1 MSSLYLFQFAALV
14 FMLVNALFVALARLN
29 ARWKN
34 KRYERSRLMIFLALV
49 LLSAQYYVQM
59 RFHIRATDDHL
70 GAMVNMLVYTPCF
83 GLIAMAIYNL
93 EAVQAK
99 RRNMA
104 LACAGFYAAIV
115 GCFAL
120 GHYLRGSWHI
130 GGWLYPMLA
139 LYSVHMIYCVLM
151 IRKETHKR
159 RRMLETLTATDLL
172 PYVRY
177 SYASVVNLCLA
188 ALVTPVA
195 ILSTTTLY
203 IFGPLVLMAILFFVL
218 TFISLGTGYM
228 PSEELLDSEGEELAA
243 GASLPPSGASA
254 CAEASTV
261 SPSGRSALSE
271 ERIALIQERID
282 TWCVQRGYKDYSIRL
297 FDQLHDPVPLPQHL
311 QGRSGRLF
319 LPAPAHHV
327 SGVAERYSFS
337 RCTEYDAGA
346 PSLQQRRDLCRVWF
360 LLAHAALPHL
370 QGERGMYANCLARTP
385 VATGPL
391 GAMKPSFLD
400 FFRPCLRPFA
410 GVAFLRKR
418 HLSPF
423 QCNTYLVG
431 MQHICAGKIHTFSSE
446 NPNFA
451 AWAEWINLQHCLKAM
466 SNSTSVSA

>member
-29 ARWKN
+29 ARRKN

-139 LYSVHMIYCVLM
+139 LYSVHMIYSVLM

-228 PSEELLDSEGEELAA
+228 PSEELLDSEGEELAEELEA

-282 TWCVQRGYKDYSIRL
+282 SWCVQRGYKDYSVNFMTLSRSLSISKADLAVYFSQRL
-297 FDQLHDPVPLPQHL
+297 HTTF
-311 QGRSGRLF
+311 
-319 LPAPAHHV
+319 
-327 SGVAERYSFS
+327 
-337 RCTEYDAGA
+337 
-346 PSLQQRRDLCRVWF
+346 RVWLSDIRF
-360 LLAHAALPHL
+360 RAAQSMMLEHPI
-370 QGERGMYANCLARTP
+370 T
-385 VATGPL
+385 AT
-391 GAMKPSFLD
+391 
-400 FFRPCLRPFA
+400 
-410 GVAFLRKR
+410 
-418 HLSPF
+418 
-423 QCNTYLVG
+423 T
-431 MQHICAGKIHTFSSE
+431 
-446 NPNFA
+446 
-451 AWAEWINLQHCLKAM
+451 
-466 SNSTSVSA
+466 

>member
-228 PSEELLDSEGEELAA
+228 PSEELLDSEGEELAEELEA

-282 TWCVQRGYKDYSIRL
+282 SWCVQRGYKDYSIN
-297 FDQLHDPVPLPQHL
+297 FMTPVPLPQHL

-337 RCTEYDAGA
+337 RCTEHDAGA

-400 FFRPCLRPFA
+400 F
-410 GVAFLRKR
+410 
-418 HLSPF
+418 S
-423 QCNTYLVG
+423 
-431 MQHICAGKIHTFSSE
+431 
-446 NPNFA
+446 
-451 AWAEWINLQHCLKAM
+451 
-466 SNSTSVSA
+466 

>member
-120 GHYLRGSWHI
+120 DHYLRGSWHI

-228 PSEELLDSEGEELAA
+228 PSEELLDSEGEELAEELEA

-282 TWCVQRGYKDYSIRL
+282 SWCVQRGYKDYSINFMTLSRSLSISKADLAVYFSQRL
-297 FDQLHDPVPLPQHL
+297 HTTFRVWLSDIRFRAAQSMMLEHPITATTWSLPSVVSPRARSSTASSRRKRDVRQLLGANASRNRTSWGDETVIFGLFLTLFKAFCGCLLPTKATPDFLSMQHL
-311 QGRSGRLF
+311 FGRN
-319 LPAPAHHV
+319 ATH
-327 SGVAERYSFS
+327 
-337 RCTEYDAGA
+337 
-346 PSLQQRRDLCRVWF
+346 LCR
-360 LLAHAALPHL
+360 
-370 QGERGMYANCLARTP
+370 
-385 VATGPL
+385 
-391 GAMKPSFLD
+391 
-400 FFRPCLRPFA
+400 
-410 GVAFLRKR
+410 
-418 HLSPF
+418 
-423 QCNTYLVG
+423 
-431 MQHICAGKIHTFSSE
+431 E
-446 NPNFA
+446 NPPLFFG
-451 AWAEWINLQHCLKAM
+451 KP
-466 SNSTSVSA
+466 

>member
-151 IRKETHKR
+151 IGKETHKR

-228 PSEELLDSEGEELAA
+228 PSEELLDSEGEELAEELEA

-261 SPSGRSALSE
+261 SPFRTLSAL
-271 ERIALIQERID
+271 
-282 TWCVQRGYKDYSIRL
+282 RGAHCPDPGAHRQLVRPAWLQRL

-337 RCTEYDAGA
+337 RCTEHDAGA

-370 QGERGMYANCLARTP
+370 QGERGMYANCLARAP
-385 VATGPL
+385 VGSEPL

-400 FFRPCLRPFA
+400 F
-410 GVAFLRKR
+410 
-418 HLSPF
+418 S
-423 QCNTYLVG
+423 
-431 MQHICAGKIHTFSSE
+431 
-446 NPNFA
+446 
-451 AWAEWINLQHCLKAM
+451 
-466 SNSTSVSA
+466 

>member
-115 GCFAL
+115 GCFAF

-218 TFISLGTGYM
+218 TFISLGSGYM
-228 PSEELLDSEGEELAA
+228 PSEELLDSEGEELAEELEA
-243 GASLPPSGASA
+243 GASLPSSGASA
-254 CAEASTV
+254 CAEASTA

-271 ERIALIQERID
+271 ERIALIQECID
-282 TWCVQRGYKDYSIRL
+282 T
-297 FDQLHDPVPLPQHL
+297 
-311 QGRSGRLF
+311 
-319 LPAPAHHV
+319 
-327 SGVAERYSFS
+327 
-337 RCTEYDAGA
+337 
-346 PSLQQRRDLCRVWF
+346 
-360 LLAHAALPHL
+360 
-370 QGERGMYANCLARTP
+370 
-385 VATGPL
+385 
-391 GAMKPSFLD
+391 
-400 FFRPCLRPFA
+400 
-410 GVAFLRKR
+410 
-418 HLSPF
+418 
-423 QCNTYLVG
+423 
-431 MQHICAGKIHTFSSE
+431 
-446 NPNFA
+446 
-451 AWAEWINLQHCLKAM
+451 
-466 SNSTSVSA
+466 

>member
-1 MSSLYLFQFAALV
+1 MSSLYLFQFAALI

-172 PYVRY
+172 PYVHY

-203 IFGPLVLMAILFFVL
+203 NYKTGEEIEVNLIDNKNPKGNLIIDCTPLVQNLDRRGSKYFNTERNALVTKEEDLPEIIIEIKLKEPKEIDDILEDDEFDL
-218 TFISLGTGYM
+218 YLKRNDNGTEIHMNGIEPIAYQY
-228 PSEELLDSEGEELAA
+228 PFNDKNLYPIYEDGEEEDDNYYY
-243 GASLPPSGASA
+243 SN
-254 CAEASTV
+254 
-261 SPSGRSALSE
+261 
-271 ERIALIQERID
+271 ERLIWGLR
-282 TWCVQRGYKDYSIRL
+282 
-297 FDQLHDPVPLPQHL
+297 VP
-311 QGRSGRLF
+311 GNV
-319 LPAPAHHV
+319 AHTIEK
-327 SGVAERYSFS
+327 G
-337 RCTEYDAGA
+337 
-346 PSLQQRRDLCRVWF
+346 
-360 LLAHAALPHL
+360 
-370 QGERGMYANCLARTP
+370 
-385 VATGPL
+385 
-391 GAMKPSFLD
+391 D
-400 FFRPCLRPFA
+400 F
-410 GVAFLRKR
+410 
-418 HLSPF
+418 
-423 QCNTYLVG
+423 
-431 MQHICAGKIHTFSSE
+431 
-446 NPNFA
+446 
-451 AWAEWINLQHCLKAM
+451 LKAYKGFAKWAQ
-466 SNSTSVSA
+466 SGGKNEQNWYNQGNADDNLLIHY

>member
-1 MSSLYLFQFAALV
+1 MSSLYLFQFAALI

-177 SYASVVNLCLA
+177 SYASVVNL
-188 ALVTPVA
+188 
-195 ILSTTTLY
+195 Y
-203 IFGPLVLMAILFFVL
+203 
-218 TFISLGTGYM
+218 
-228 PSEELLDSEGEELAA
+228 PS
-243 GASLPPSGASA
+243 SG
-254 CAEASTV
+254 
-261 SPSGRSALSE
+261 
-271 ERIALIQERID
+271 
-282 TWCVQRGYKDYSIRL
+282 
-297 FDQLHDPVPLPQHL
+297 
-311 QGRSGRLF
+311 
-319 LPAPAHHV
+319 
-327 SGVAERYSFS
+327 
-337 RCTEYDAGA
+337 
-346 PSLQQRRDLCRVWF
+346 
-360 LLAHAALPHL
+360 
-370 QGERGMYANCLARTP
+370 
-385 VATGPL
+385 
-391 GAMKPSFLD
+391 
-400 FFRPCLRPFA
+400 
-410 GVAFLRKR
+410 
-418 HLSPF
+418 
-423 QCNTYLVG
+423 
-431 MQHICAGKIHTFSSE
+431 
-446 NPNFA
+446 
-451 AWAEWINLQHCLKAM
+451 
-466 SNSTSVSA
+466 

>member
-104 LACAGFYAAIV
+104 LACAGFYAAII

-228 PSEELLDSEGEELAA
+228 PSEELLDSEGEELAEELEA

-271 ERIALIQERID
+271 ERIALIQERAS
-282 TWCVQRGYKDYSIRL
+282 T
-297 FDQLHDPVPLPQHL
+297 
-311 QGRSGRLF
+311 
-319 LPAPAHHV
+319 
-327 SGVAERYSFS
+327 
-337 RCTEYDAGA
+337 AGA
-346 PSLQQRRDLCRVWF
+346 SS
-360 LLAHAALPHL
+360 
-370 QGERGMYANCLARTP
+370 
-385 VATGPL
+385 VAT
-391 GAMKPSFLD
+391 KTI
-400 FFRPCLRPFA
+400 R
-410 GVAFLRKR
+410 
-418 HLSPF
+418 
-423 QCNTYLVG
+423 
-431 MQHICAGKIHTFSSE
+431 
-446 NPNFA
+446 
-451 AWAEWINLQHCLKAM
+451 
-466 SNSTSVSA
+466 STS

>member
-1 MSSLYLFQFAALV
+1 
-14 FMLVNALFVALARLN
+14 
-29 ARWKN
+29 
-34 KRYERSRLMIFLALV
+34 
-49 LLSAQYYVQM
+49 
-59 RFHIRATDDHL
+59 
-70 GAMVNMLVYTPCF
+70 
-83 GLIAMAIYNL
+83 MAIYNL

-228 PSEELLDSEGEELAA
+228 PSEELLDSEGEELAEELEA

-282 TWCVQRGYKDYSIRL
+282 SWCVQRGYKDYSINFMTLSRSLSISKPDLAVYFSQRL
-297 FDQLHDPVPLPQHL
+297 HTTFRVWLSDI
-311 QGRSGRLF
+311 R
-319 LPAPAHHV
+319 
-327 SGVAERYSFS
+327 FS
-337 RCTEYDAGA
+337 RCTEHDAGA

-400 FFRPCLRPFA
+400 F
-410 GVAFLRKR
+410 
-418 HLSPF
+418 S
-423 QCNTYLVG
+423 
-431 MQHICAGKIHTFSSE
+431 
-446 NPNFA
+446 
-451 AWAEWINLQHCLKAM
+451 
-466 SNSTSVSA
+466 

>member
-104 LACAGFYAAIV
+104 LACAGFYAAII

-218 TFISLGTGYM
+218 TFISLGSGYM
-228 PSEELLDSEGEELAA
+228 PSEELLDSEGEELAEELEA
-243 GASLPPSGASA
+243 GASFPPSGASA

-282 TWCVQRGYKDYSIRL
+282 SWCVQRGYKDYSINFMTLSR
-297 FDQLHDPVPLPQHL
+297 F

-337 RCTEYDAGA
+337 RCTEHDAGA

-370 QGERGMYANCLARTP
+370 QGESRLYANCLARAP
-385 VATGPL
+385 VGSEPL
-391 GAMKPSFLD
+391 GAMKSSFFDFLD
-400 FFRPCLRPFA
+400 
-410 GVAFLRKR
+410 
-418 HLSPF
+418 
-423 QCNTYLVG
+423 LV
-431 MQHICAGKIHTFSSE
+431 
-446 NPNFA
+446 
-451 AWAEWINLQHCLKAM
+451 
-466 SNSTSVSA
+466 

>member
-228 PSEELLDSEGEELAA
+228 PSEELLDSEGEELAEELEA

-282 TWCVQRGYKDYSIRL
+282 RLVRPAWLQRL

-311 QGRSGRLF
+311 QARSGRLF

-337 RCTEYDAGA
+337 RCTEHDAGA
-346 PSLQQRRDLCRVWF
+346 PSLQQRRDLCRVWV

-400 FFRPCLRPFA
+400 F
-410 GVAFLRKR
+410 
-418 HLSPF
+418 S
-423 QCNTYLVG
+423 
-431 MQHICAGKIHTFSSE
+431 
-446 NPNFA
+446 
-451 AWAEWINLQHCLKAM
+451 
-466 SNSTSVSA
+466 

>member
-228 PSEELLDSEGEELAA
+228 PVRRTA
-243 GASLPPSGASA
+243 GLGGGRAGGGTGGWCFPPTFRSVGLRRGFHRFAFR
-254 CAEASTV
+254 TL
-261 SPSGRSALSE
+261 SAL
-271 ERIALIQERID
+271 
-282 TWCVQRGYKDYSIRL
+282 RGAHCPDPGAHR
-297 FDQLHDPVPLPQHL
+297 QLV
-311 QGRSGRLF
+311 R
-319 LPAPAHHV
+319 PAW
-327 SGVAERYSFS
+327 
-337 RCTEYDAGA
+337 
-346 PSLQQRRDLCRVWF
+346 L
-360 LLAHAALPHL
+360 
-370 QGERGMYANCLARTP
+370 
-385 VATGPL
+385 
-391 GAMKPSFLD
+391 
-400 FFRPCLRPFA
+400 
-410 GVAFLRKR
+410 
-418 HLSPF
+418 
-423 QCNTYLVG
+423 
-431 MQHICAGKIHTFSSE
+431 
-446 NPNFA
+446 
-451 AWAEWINLQHCLKAM
+451 
-466 SNSTSVSA
+466 

>member
-177 SYASVVNLCLA
+177 SYASMVNLCLA

-228 PSEELLDSEGEELAA
+228 PSEELLDSEGEELAEELEA
-243 GASLPPSGASA
+243 GASLPPSGASV
-254 CAEASTV
+254 CTEDSTA

-282 TWCVQRGYKDYSIRL
+282 SWCVQL
-297 FDQLHDPVPLPQHL
+297 FGQLHDPVPLPQHL

-337 RCTEYDAGA
+337 RCTEHDAGA
-346 PSLQQRRDLCRVWF
+346 PPLQQRRDLCRVWV
-360 LLAHAALPHL
+360 LLAHAALP
-370 QGERGMYANCLARTP
+370 
-385 VATGPL
+385 
-391 GAMKPSFLD
+391 
-400 FFRPCLRPFA
+400 
-410 GVAFLRKR
+410 
-418 HLSPF
+418 
-423 QCNTYLVG
+423 YL
-431 MQHICAGKIHTFSSE
+431 
-446 NPNFA
+446 
-451 AWAEWINLQHCLKAM
+451 
-466 SNSTSVSA
+466 

>member
-228 PSEELLDSEGEELAA
+228 PSEELLDSEGEELAEELEA

-282 TWCVQRGYKDYSIRL
+282 SWCVQRGYKDYSINFMTLSRSLSISKADLAVYFSQRL
-297 FDQLHDPVPLPQHL
+297 HTTFRVWLSDIRFRAAQSMMLEHPHYSNDVISASVVSPRARSSTASSRRKRDVRQLLGANASRNRTSWGDETVIFGLFRTLFKAFCGCLLPTKATPASFSMQHL
-311 QGRSGRLF
+311 FGRN
-319 LPAPAHHV
+319 ATH
-327 SGVAERYSFS
+327 
-337 RCTEYDAGA
+337 
-346 PSLQQRRDLCRVWF
+346 LC
-360 LLAHAALPHL
+360 
-370 QGERGMYANCLARTP
+370 M
-385 VATGPL
+385 
-391 GAMKPSFLD
+391 
-400 FFRPCLRPFA
+400 
-410 GVAFLRKR
+410 
-418 HLSPF
+418 
-423 QCNTYLVG
+423 
-431 MQHICAGKIHTFSSE
+431 E
-446 NPNFA
+446 NPPLFFG
-451 AWAEWINLQHCLKAM
+451 KP
-466 SNSTSVSA
+466 

>member
-1 MSSLYLFQFAALV
+1 
-14 FMLVNALFVALARLN
+14 
-29 ARWKN
+29 
-34 KRYERSRLMIFLALV
+34 
-49 LLSAQYYVQM
+49 
-59 RFHIRATDDHL
+59 
-70 GAMVNMLVYTPCF
+70 
-83 GLIAMAIYNL
+83 
-93 EAVQAK
+93 
-99 RRNMA
+99 MA

-228 PSEELLDSEGEELAA
+228 PSEELLDSEGEELAEELEA

-282 TWCVQRGYKDYSIRL
+282 SWCVQRGYKDYSINFMTLSRSLSISKADLAVYFSQRL
-297 FDQLHDPVPLPQHL
+297 HTTFRVWLSDIRFRAAQSMMLEHPHYSNDVISAECGFSSRTQLYRIFKAKEGCTPTAWRERQSQQDLLGDETVLFGLFLTLFKAFCGCLLPTKATPDFLSMQHL
-311 QGRSGRLF
+311 FGRN
-319 LPAPAHHV
+319 ATH
-327 SGVAERYSFS
+327 
-337 RCTEYDAGA
+337 
-346 PSLQQRRDLCRVWF
+346 LCR
-360 LLAHAALPHL
+360 
-370 QGERGMYANCLARTP
+370 ENS
-385 VATGPL
+385 PL
-391 GAMKPSFLD
+391 FFGKP
-400 FFRPCLRPFA
+400 
-410 GVAFLRKR
+410 
-418 HLSPF
+418 
-423 QCNTYLVG
+423 
-431 MQHICAGKIHTFSSE
+431 
-446 NPNFA
+446 
-451 AWAEWINLQHCLKAM
+451 
-466 SNSTSVSA
+466 

>member
-99 RRNMA
+99 RQH
-104 LACAGFYAAIV
+104 G
-115 GCFAL
+115 L
-120 GHYLRGSWHI
+120 GLRGILCCHR
-130 GGWLYPMLA
+130 WLLRPWPLSEGQLAYRRLA

-228 PSEELLDSEGEELAA
+228 PSEELLDSEGEELAEELEA

-254 CAEASTV
+254 CAEASTI

-282 TWCVQRGYKDYSIRL
+282 SWCVQRGYKDYSINFMTLSRSLSISKADLAVYFSQRL
-297 FDQLHDPVPLPQHL
+297 HTTF
-311 QGRSGRLF
+311 
-319 LPAPAHHV
+319 
-327 SGVAERYSFS
+327 
-337 RCTEYDAGA
+337 
-346 PSLQQRRDLCRVWF
+346 RVWLSDIRF
-360 LLAHAALPHL
+360 RAAQSMMLEHPHYSNDVISAEC
-370 QGERGMYANCLARTP
+370 G
-385 VATGPL
+385 
-391 GAMKPSFLD
+391 
-400 FFRPCLRPFA
+400 
-410 GVAFLRKR
+410 
-418 HLSPF
+418 
-423 QCNTYLVG
+423 
-431 MQHICAGKIHTFSSE
+431 FSSRTQLYRIFKAKVGCT
-446 NPNFA
+446 PT
-451 AWAEWINLQHCLKAM
+451 AWRERQSQQDLLGR
-466 SNSTSVSA
+466 

>member
-59 RFHIRATDDHL
+59 RFHIRATDAHL

-99 RRNMA
+99 RRDMA

-159 RRMLETLTATDLL
+159 RRMLEPLTATDLL

-228 PSEELLDSEGEELAA
+228 PSEELLDSEGEELAEEP
-243 GASLPPSGASA
+243 GGRCFPPTFRSVGLHRGFYRFAFR
-254 CAEASTV
+254 TL
-261 SPSGRSALSE
+261 SAL
-271 ERIALIQERID
+271 
-282 TWCVQRGYKDYSIRL
+282 RGAHCPDPGAHRQLVRPAWLQRL

-337 RCTEYDAGA
+337 RCTEHDAGA
-346 PSLQQRRDLCRVWF
+346 PPLQQRRDLCRVWF

-400 FFRPCLRPFA
+400 FF
-410 GVAFLRKR
+410 
-418 HLSPF
+418 
-423 QCNTYLVG
+423 
-431 MQHICAGKIHTFSSE
+431 
-446 NPNFA
+446 
-451 AWAEWINLQHCLKAM
+451 
-466 SNSTSVSA
+466 

>member
-1 MSSLYLFQFAALV
+1 MHSLYLFQFAALV
-14 FMLVNALFVALARLN
+14 FMLVNALFVAMARLN
-29 ARWKN
+29 VRWKN
-34 KRYERSRLMIFLALV
+34 KRYERSRSMIFLALV
-49 LLSAQYYVQM
+49 LLAAQYYIQM

-83 GLIAMAIYNL
+83 GLIALAIYNL

-99 RRNMA
+99 RRNMVW
-104 LACAGFYAAIV
+104 ACAGFYAAIV

-228 PSEELLDSEGEELAA
+228 PSEELLDSEGEELAEELEA
-243 GASLPPSGASA
+243 GASLPPSGASGLRRGFHRFA
-254 CAEASTV
+254 FRTL
-261 SPSGRSALSE
+261 SAL
-271 ERIALIQERID
+271 
-282 TWCVQRGYKDYSIRL
+282 RGAHCPDPGAHRQLVRPAWLQRL
-297 FDQLHDPVPLPQHL
+297 FGQLHDPVPLPQHL

-346 PSLQQRRDLCRVWF
+346 PPLQQRRDLCRVWV
-360 LLAHAALPHL
+360 LLAHAALP
-370 QGERGMYANCLARTP
+370 
-385 VATGPL
+385 
-391 GAMKPSFLD
+391 
-400 FFRPCLRPFA
+400 
-410 GVAFLRKR
+410 
-418 HLSPF
+418 
-423 QCNTYLVG
+423 YL
-431 MQHICAGKIHTFSSE
+431 
-446 NPNFA
+446 
-451 AWAEWINLQHCLKAM
+451 
-466 SNSTSVSA
+466 

>member
-1 MSSLYLFQFAALV
+1 MSSLYLFQFAALI

-172 PYVRY
+172 PYVHY

-228 PSEELLDSEGEELAA
+228 PSEELLDSEGEELAEELEA

-282 TWCVQRGYKDYSIRL
+282 SWCVQRGYKDYSINFMTLSRSLSISKADLAVYFSQRL
-297 FDQLHDPVPLPQHL
+297 HTTFRVW
-311 QGRSGRLF
+311 
-319 LPAPAHHV
+319 
-327 SGVAERYSFS
+327 AERYSFS
-337 RCTEYDAGA
+337 RCTEHDAGA

-400 FFRPCLRPFA
+400 FFGPCLRLFA
-410 GVAFLRKR
+410 GVSFLRKR
-418 HLSPF
+418 HPLPF

-431 MQHICAGKIHTFSSE
+431 MQHICAWKIHPFSSE

-451 AWAEWINLQHCLKAM
+451 AWTEWINLQHCLKAM